1 MAEKAEGK
9 LLAQL
14 NNGHH
19 SVAERLAER
28 LGLSASAKTVFAEP
42 VQREGVTVIP
52 VARVRYGF
60 GGGGG
65 GSEEGQGN
73 GGGGMVQAFPLGY
86 IEIKDGKSAFHRL
99 KNPANAVRL
108 VLAVGVVGILFLRQF
123 YKHWG

>member
-1 MAEKAEGK
+1 MAERGEGR
-9 LLAQL
+9 LAVEHT
-14 NNGHH
+14 NGRH

-28 LGLSASAKTVFAEP
+28 LGSSASARTVFAEP
-42 VQREGVTVIP
+42 VERDGVTVIP
-52 VARVRYGF
+52 VAKIRYGF

-86 IEIKDGKSAFHRL
+86 IELRDGESSFHRMR
-99 KNPANAVRL
+99 NPANVVRV
-108 VLAVGVVGILFLRQF
+108 VLAVGVVSMLMLRQL

>member
-1 MAEKAEGK
+1 MAEKGEGK
-9 LLAQL
+9 LVAEPTS
-14 NNGHH
+14 GHH

-28 LGLSASAKTVFAEP
+28 LGMSASARTVFAEP
-42 VQREGVTVIP
+42 VEREGVTVIP

-65 GSEEGQGN
+65 GREEGQGN

-86 IEIKDGKSAFHRL
+86 IELRDGESTFRRMRS
-99 KNPANAVRL
+99 PANVVRV
-108 VLAVGVVGILFLRQF
+108 VLAVGLVSMLMLRQL

>member
-1 MAEKAEGK
+1 MAERGEGK
-9 LLAQL
+9 LVAQST
-14 NNGHH
+14 NGHH

-28 LGLSASAKTVFAEP
+28 LGLSASAKTVFADP
-42 VQREGVTVIP
+42 VERDGVTVIP

-86 IEIKDGKSAFHRL
+86 IELRDGESKFRRMR
-99 KNPANAVRL
+99 NPGNAVRL
-108 VLAVGVVGILFLRQF
+108 VLAVGFMSMLMLRQL

>member
-1 MAEKAEGK
+1 MAEKMERAV
-9 LLAQL
+9 LAGSA
-14 NNGHH
+14 NGHH

-28 LGLSASAKTVFAEP
+28 LGMSASAKTVFAEP
-42 VQREGVTVIP
+42 VEREGVTVIP

-86 IEIKDGKSAFHRL
+86 IELKDGESSFRRL
-99 KNPANAVRL
+99 RNPANAVRL
-108 VLAVGVVGILFLRQF
+108 VLAVGFVSMLMLRQL

>member
-1 MAEKAEGK
+1 M
-9 LLAQL
+9 
-14 NNGHH
+14 
-19 SVAERLAER
+19 
-28 LGLSASAKTVFAEP
+28 SASAKTVFAEP
-42 VQREGVTVIP
+42 VEREGVTVIP

-86 IEIKDGKSAFHRL
+86 IELKDGESAFRRL
-99 KNPANAVRL
+99 RNPANIVRV
-108 VLAVGVVGILFLRQF
+108 VLAVGFVSMLMLRQL